1 MPLRA
6 FQCKACQNDFETLVR
21 STDTEAPTCPACGS
35 ADLAQQ
41 VSKICVDIKYPAIA
55 RSWRAQAAR
64 EGHMV
69 NVDKKE
75 AREFKKG

>member
-6 FQCKACQNDFETLVR
+6 FQCKDCQNDFETLVR
-21 STDTEAPTCPACGS
+21 SSDTDAPTCPACGS
-35 ADLAQQ
+35 ANLDQA
-41 VSKICVDIKYPAIA
+41 VSKICVDIKYHAIS
-55 RSWRAQAAR
+55 RSWRAKAAR

-75 AREFKKG
+75 ANTFKKG